1 MYTMQEMQV
10 VIILLSIIVTML
22 SVMVLVL
29 IGAMIALFIKFR
41 KIVQRV
47 DTITTNVVSA
57 TEWLSPTKVFSEVAH
72 LFRKR

>member
-1 MYTMQEMQV
+1 MQEMQI

-29 IGAMIALFIKFR
+29 IGVAIALLIRFR

-47 DTITTNVVSA
+47 DAITTNVVSV
-57 TEWLSPTKVFSEVAH
+57 TEWLSPTKVFSEIAQ
-72 LFRKR
+72 LFRKGK